1 MSLGPLDE
9 TPVSGRRREAPLI
22 TFGIPAYQRPPL
34 LRETLASLA
43 AQTGMHDYEVIVCD
57 DGGCAAT
64 AQVVAGFPSDRFG
77 FFRNRPALGAVGNW
91 NRCLQ
96 HARGR
101 WVMILHEDDT
111 LYPWYL
117 DTVIPRLR
125 AGLSAVCTQV
135 VQGASPPALP
145 PPAGRIAVRPYPP
158 RYFLKGSFTP
168 FPGVL
173 FPRELGLRL
182 GGFDPRWG
190 PLADYDFWY
199 RLAASGPVEVVR
211 TIGAFYRVSEGQ
223 WTNSQWPRMLRLT
236 HLIRLRVAREQLG
249 ASPRLGRWLAR
260 FFTARSARAY
270 ARRFPDRP
278 AGLTRALAFGRI
290 PLGTLPSGWVWQ
302 FIKLL
307 AR

>member
-22 TFGIPAYQRPPL
+22 TFGLPAYQRPAL
-34 LRETLASLA
+34 LREALASLA
-43 AQTGMHDYEVIVCD
+43 AQSGGYDYEVIVCD
-57 DGGCAAT
+57 DGGLAET
-64 AQVVAGFPSDRFG
+64 VRVVREFSADRVAFYA
-77 FFRNRPALGAVGNW
+77 NRPALGAVGNW

-117 DTVIPRLR
+117 DTVVPRLR

-135 VQGASPPALP
+135 VQGATPPVLP
-145 PPAGRIAVRPYPP
+145 PPARGTAVRPYPP
-158 RYFLKGSFTP
+158 RCFLKGSFTP

-223 WTNSQWPRMLRLT
+223 WTDSEWRRMLRLA

-260 FFTARSARAY
+260 FFTARTAQANAKRY
-270 ARRFPDRP
+270 LERP
-278 AGLTRALAFGRI
+278 AGLTRALALGRI
-290 PLGTLPSGWVWQ
+290 PLSAPPSGWVWQ
-302 FIKLL
+302 LVKLL

>member
-9 TPVSGRRREAPLI
+9 IPMGGRRRETPLI

-43 AQTGMHDYEVIVCD
+43 AQTGGYDYEVIVCD
-57 DGGCAAT
+57 DGGLAET
-64 AQVVAGFPSDRFG
+64 ARVVQEFMSARVAFYV
-77 FFRNRPALGAVGNW
+77 NRPALGAVGNW

-96 HARGR
+96 HARGQ
-101 WVMILHEDDT
+101 WLMLLHEDDI

-117 DTVIPRLR
+117 DTVVPRLR
-125 AGLSAVCTQV
+125 PGLSVVCTKV
-135 VQGASPPALP
+135 VQGATPPALP
-145 PPAGRIAVRPYPP
+145 PPAGPARVRPYPP

-190 PLADYDFWY
+190 PLADYEFWY
-199 RLAASGPVEVVR
+199 RLAAAGPVEV
-211 TIGAFYRVSEGQ
+211 IGTVSAFYRVSAGQ
-223 WTNSQWPRMLRLT
+223 WTDSQWPRMLRLT

-260 FFTARSARAY
+260 FFTARTARAY
-270 ARRFPDRP
+270 AGRFDERP
-278 AGLTRALAFGRI
+278 AGLSRALSLGRI
-290 PLGTLPSGWVWQ
+290 PLGALPSGWVWQ
-302 FIKLL
+302 FLKLL

>member
-22 TFGIPAYQRPPL
+22 TFALPAYQRPAF
-34 LRETLASLA
+34 LRDALASLA
-43 AQTGMHDYEVIVCD
+43 AQRGGPDYEVIVCD
-57 DGGCAAT
+57 DGGLAET
-64 AQVVAGFPSDRFG
+64 ARVVREFPFDRVAFYA
-77 FFRNRPALGAVGNW
+77 NRPALGAVGNW

-117 DTVIPRLR
+117 DTVVPRLR
-125 AGLSAVCTQV
+125 ADLGAVCTRV
-135 VQGASPPALP
+135 VQGATPPVLP
-145 PPAGRIAVRPYPP
+145 PPAGGTAARPYPP
-158 RYFLKGSFTP
+158 RLFLKGSFTP

-173 FPRELGLRL
+173 FRRELGLRL

-223 WTNSQWPRMLRLT
+223 WTDSEWPRMLRLA

-260 FFTARSARAY
+260 FFTVRTAQAY
-270 ARRFPDRP
+270 AQRYLERP
-278 AGLTRALAFGRI
+278 AGLTRALALGRI
-290 PLGTLPSGWVWQ
+290 PLSGLPSGWVWQ
-302 FIKLL
+302 FLKLI